1 MIDADNLRIEPLNHD
16 HALIVDLRQRPSPA
30 WAETRVGMAGA
41 SIAPTPKRGSVARP
55 VRPRDRTRSAPEER
69 GAAQAILQTW
79 TSIRRP
85 ARVMQHRT
93 ACVSLQHWNRM
104 APSFDI
110 DFRLEIDR
118 YNAILSAMAS
128 KTPLILLNKI
138 DTTTT
143 VLYLDVWK
151 TALKLPGTTNLK
163 CVIIIARHSLSGQF
177 TVSVRP
183 FSRPV
188 VVISPAV
195 TA

>member
-1 MIDADNLRIEPLNHD
+1 
-16 HALIVDLRQRPSPA
+16 
-30 WAETRVGMAGA
+30 
-41 SIAPTPKRGSVARP
+41 
-55 VRPRDRTRSAPEER
+55 
-69 GAAQAILQTW
+69 
-79 TSIRRP
+79 
-85 ARVMQHRT
+85 
-93 ACVSLQHWNRM
+93 M
-104 APSFDI
+104 APSVDI
-110 DFRLEIDR
+110 DFRLKIDR

-128 KTPLILLNKI
+128 KTPLILFNKI

-143 VLYLDVWK
+143 VLYLDVRK

-177 TVSVRP
+177 TESVRP